1 MTKTILLELLDSSL
15 ENIKDDTHYFTMTAK
30 KDSLIW
36 KEVIM
41 GVSCDNLGLGY
52 ISARLKVAQLSF
64 LMQLNSQLTQLT
76 QLRIT
81 NNEQGYK
88 IN

>member
-64 LMQLNSQLTQLT
+64 AQFSNTTQLT
-76 QLRIT
+76 T
-81 NNEQGYK
+81 DTTNATKNNEQ
-88 IN
+88 

>member
-30 KDSLIW
+30 KDR

-52 ISARLKVAQLSF
+52 ISARLILAQLSF
-64 LMQLNSQLTQLT
+64 VQFSNTIQLTT
-76 QLRIT
+76 DT
-81 NNEQGYK
+81 TNATNATNATKNNEQ
-88 IN
+88 